1 MNPKQ
6 KKFLVIGGLV
16 VLAAWFLPSYI
27 TYQRQL
33 AYVRAQIAARQAKL
47 AAQTPLP
54 APIPPAA
61 ATVTKPPA
69 TPGPPK
75 LDSLL
80 GIWQGAAP
88 LANRGMCTMKLEL
101 RAGNAPEQFA
111 GFPVLLCMQAPAGA
125 MRPANPNVFLA
136 QMTPQAAIATGTPKD
151 GSIFFH
157 VDRIVEKGAS
167 DCEMASLTAT
177 PFGNDQLA
185 AEWKENNCAGGQI
198 LLNRLRLR

>member
-16 VLAAWFLPSYI
+16 LLAAYFLPSYI

-47 AAQTPLP
+47 AAQPPLP
-54 APIPPAA
+54 APPPPVA
-61 ATVTKPPA
+61 TKPLA
-69 TPGPPK
+69 TPSAPQ
-75 LDSLL
+75 LDSLI
-80 GIWQGAAP
+80 GVWQGAAP

-111 GFPVLLCMQAPAGA
+111 GFPVLLCMQANAGA

-136 QMTPQAAIATGTPKD
+136 QMTPQAAIATGTAKD
-151 GSIFFH
+151 GGIFFH

-167 DCEMASLTAT
+167 DCEMASLTTT

>member
-6 KKFLVIGGLV
+6 KKFLIVGVLV

-47 AAQTPLP
+47 AQQPLP
-54 APIPPAA
+54 APPPPVA
-61 ATVTKPPA
+61 TKPPA
-69 TPGPPK
+69 TPSAPQ

-80 GIWQGAAP
+80 GVWQGAAP
-88 LANRGMCTMKLEL
+88 LGNRGMCTMKLEL

-111 GFPVLLCMQAPAGA
+111 GFPVLLCMQAAAGA

-136 QMTPQAAIATGTPKD
+136 QMTPQAAIATGTAKD
-151 GSIFFH
+151 GGIFFY